1 MFSVPISMAVVA
13 LLTFL
18 GVKLD
23 AAQTAMV
30 VAGTIVAVKIA
41 IALGAATIVTKG
53 WAALKGK
60 KPEGLPSGTAPGP
73 VASAPEQPETKS

>member
-1 MFSVPISMAVVA
+1 MFSIPISMAVVA

-30 VAGTIVAVKIA
+30 VGGTIVAVKIA
-41 IALGAATIVTKG
+41 IALGAATVVTKV
-53 WAALKGK
+53 WAAVKGK
-60 KPEGLPSGTAPGP
+60 QPDTAPTAATP
-73 VASAPEQPETKS
+73 AVAAPDSTDGKP

>member
-30 VAGTIVAVKIA
+30 VGGTIVAVKIA
-41 IALGAATIVTKG
+41 IALGAATIVTRL
-53 WAALKGK
+53 WATLKGK
-60 KPEGLPSGTAPGP
+60 KAEAIAPAAEP
-73 VASAPEQPETKS
+73 VEPQR

>member
-30 VAGTIVAVKIA
+30 VAGTIVGV
-41 IALGAATIVTKG
+41 
-53 WAALKGK
+53 
-60 KPEGLPSGTAPGP
+60 
-73 VASAPEQPETKS
+73 